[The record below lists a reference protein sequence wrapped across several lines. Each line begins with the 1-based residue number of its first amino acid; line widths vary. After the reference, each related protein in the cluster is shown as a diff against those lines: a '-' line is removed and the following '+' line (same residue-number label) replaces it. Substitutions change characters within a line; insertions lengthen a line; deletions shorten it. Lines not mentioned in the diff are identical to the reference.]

1 MKKALKVLSTAVLVF
16 LLTGCGTTANTSK
29 DDDGNTTGSGNE
41 SGGIVAGSVVP
52 SLTQVGT
59 DEEYRFVFELRNDTT
74 EDVKLTMNSSQTF
87 DYYLIDEKGSPVYTY
102 SANKMFTQMLSEEV
116 LKPGETLEMEID
128 AREGLSQLPAGTY
141 TLEVSST
148 ANEGDLK
155 ATTEINWDGNS
166 VASGDKLN
174 VQEAIV
180 TFEGLQDSNSIEV
193 TNEHNL
199 PEAMRLNEVS
209 KPFFDGLERGTQ
221 IIIYYVE
228 KDGQKIIQEA
238 TLK

>member
-1 MKKALKVLSTAVLVF
+1 MKNVIKVLFTVALVF
-16 LLTGCGTTANTSK
+16 LLTACGTTTANTNK
-29 DDDGNTTGSGNE
+29 DDDGNTNG

-52 SLTQVGT
+52 SLTQIGT
-59 DEEYRFVFELRNDTT
+59 EEDYRFVFELRNDTT

-87 DYYLIDEKGSPVYTY
+87 DYYLFDEKGNNVYTY
-102 SANKMFTQMLSEEV
+102 SADKMFTQMLSEKV
-116 LKPGETLEMEID
+116 LKPGETLEMDID

-148 ANEGDLK
+148 ANEGDYK
-155 ATTEINWDGNS
+155 ATTEIIWDGNS
-166 VASGDKLN
+166 VAAGDKLN

-193 TNEHNL
+193 TNEQNL